1 MCLLCSDST
10 GVPFDHPHGDARV
23 SRRDMLRAGAT
34 GILGTGAAA
43 LFAPAPAGAQQPPPA
58 GAVTPAPVGG
68 APQAPPG
75 AIALFWGQPYD
86 AAAAAQVEAERQMT
100 SRTAGTK
107 FTALVRHHNTLT
119 LETLTLKPLHP
130 MQVVIRNQAVQNCYS
145 GSFQL
150 NTSQMQNNAMVTGHG
165 GVGVV
170 IDVGRDVK
178 RVKVGDQVI
187 LSATP
192 NCGVCGNCLAG
203 RGDSCSTRLPALVSA
218 TMSDNTP
225 VFMTAAPMGPAGH
238 SELLIADEAWV
249 VPIFTK
255 VSPTELSMLG
265 CPAAVGLGLTI
276 CRFPVEPGTDVAVFG
291 LGPMGQGVVQGAKLQ
306 GAKAIIGI
314 DPIRYRRELALKLG
328 ATHVLDP
335 NEYRGNDLVAKIRD
349 LTPDDVPAGR
359 RYLGERQAGVLY
371 AFEATAP
378 TNYPLAP
385 GVEAPPQGIDLFQ
398 QLYTSVRNGGYVQMA
413 GQVRSSSVMMVGN
426 KVVLGGN
433 FPGINVLRDLPRF
446 IHLVERGQFDA
457 KAIIGKVYKPDQM
470 RASMEAA
477 ANRSE
482 ISTVIDFS

>member
-1 MCLLCSDST
+1 MCLLCNESSDLHLDQS
-10 GVPFDHPHGDARV
+10 HDAGL
-23 SRRDMLRAGAT
+23 SRRDMLKTGAT
-34 GILGTGAAA
+34 GILGAGAAA
-43 LFAPAPAGAQQPPPA
+43 LFAQAPVGAQQLPAPAAAP
-58 GAVTPAPVGG
+58 VPVGG
-68 APQAPPG
+68 PPQAPPG
-75 AIALFWGQPYD
+75 AIALFWGGQQYD
-86 AAAAAQVEAERQMT
+86 AALAAQVEAERQMT
-100 SRTAGTK
+100 SRTAGTR
-107 FTALVRHHNTLT
+107 FSALVRHHNTLT
-119 LETLTLKPLHP
+119 METLTLKPLHP

-150 NTSQMQNNAMVTGHG
+150 NTTQMQNNAMVTGHG

-170 IDVGRDVK
+170 IDVGRDVR
-178 RVKVGDQVI
+178 RVTVGDQVI

-203 RGDSCSTRLPALVSA
+203 RGDSCLTRLPALVSA

-255 VSPTELSMLG
+255 VSPVELSMLG

-306 GAKAIIGI
+306 GAKTIIGV
-314 DPIRYRRELALKLG
+314 DPIRYRRELALTLG
-328 ATHVLDP
+328 ATHALDP
-335 NEYRGNDLVAKIRD
+335 NEYQGNDLVARIRE
-349 LTPDDVPAGR
+349 LTPDDAPAGR
-359 RYLGERQAGVLY
+359 RYLGEHPAGVLY
-371 AFEATAP
+371 GFEATAP

-385 GVEAPPQGIDLFQ
+385 GIEAPPQGADVFQ
-398 QLYTSVRNGGYVQMA
+398 QLYTSVRNGGFVQMA
-413 GQVRSSSVMMVGN
+413 GQTRSSAGALVGN

-433 FPGINVLRDLPRF
+433 FPGINVLRDMARF
-446 IHLVERGQFDA
+446 IHLIEGGQFDA
-457 KAIIGKVYKPDQM
+457 KAIIGKVYTPDQM
-470 RASMEAA
+470 RESMEAA
-477 ANRSE
+477 ANRSL